1 MLNYASWLSQRD
13 TTSYIGAYVVSAA
26 RVWFVDMHLHLKRA
40 LIECVRRVN
49 MQKALSL
56 LSRATQ
62 TDGTP
67 DQGYVWKIL
76 QVLILSHIPYYRK
89 YKQV

>member
-1 MLNYASWLSQRD
+1 
-13 TTSYIGAYVVSAA
+13 
-26 RVWFVDMHLHLKRA
+26 MHLHLERA

-49 MQKALSL
+49 MQKALSF

-62 TDGTP
+62 TNGTP
-67 DQGYVWKIL
+67 DQGYVGKIL

-89 YKQV
+89 YKHAAGIHISPDLVRMLPPGLG